1 MAPSLRKPSGR
12 CWVKSLSLWFLLGLK
27 ACSLFVLMIINDGFR
42 TLFWRA
48 SMRDHILESVGFT
61 YDSETWIKHDST
73 TNMSNR
79 FFEERSEAS
88 QVKAQIVDKYFR
100 AWAGIVAPRARGG
113 RIAYIDLFAGPG
125 RYKDGSASVPLMV
138 LQNAIDDPDLRDK
151 LVSVFNDKNE
161 NNTRTLEEEIGK
173 LKGIEK
179 LKHKPQVMNNE
190 VGTEIAESFENTGL
204 IPTLFFVD
212 PWGYKGLSLRL
223 INSVLKNWGC
233 DCIVFFNYNR
243 INMGLNNPIVREH
256 MDALFGADRAEELHE
271 EMKDLSPEKRELMIV
286 EKISEALQEMGGK
299 YVLPF
304 CFKNEHGTR
313 TSHYLIFVSKNVTAY
328 TIMKGIMG
336 GESSKY
342 EQTVPSFSYCSADKS
357 MPMLFELAR
366 PLDDLKK
373 MLLQGFAGETLT
385 MKEIFERHQVGRPYL
400 SKHYKA
406 VLMTLEKKGKIQA
419 VPAAAERRKNTF
431 ADGVTV
437 TFPARGKGS

>member
-1 MAPSLRKPSGR
+1 MHEHTP
-12 CWVKSLSLWFLLGLK
+12 
-27 ACSLFVLMIINDGFR
+27 
-42 TLFWRA
+42 
-48 SMRDHILESVGFT
+48 ESVRFT
-61 YDSETWIKHDST
+61 SHWDPWIKHGST
-73 TNMSNR
+73 TNMPDQ

-100 AWAGIVAPRARGG
+100 AWAGIVAPRARDK

-138 LQNAIDDPDLRDK
+138 LQNAIHDPSLQKK
-151 LVSVFNDKNE
+151 LVSVFNDKDE

-179 LKHKPQVMNNE
+179 LKYKPQVMNNE
-190 VGTEIAESFENTGL
+190 VGAEIAESFEERGL

-243 INMGLNNPIVREH
+243 ISMGLNNPIVREH
-256 MDALFGADRAEELHE
+256 MNALFGAERAEELRE
-271 EMKDLSPEKRELMIV
+271 EMKVLSTKKRELMIV
-286 EKISEALQEMGGK
+286 EKISEAMKDMGGK

-304 CFKNEHGTR
+304 CFKNERGTR

-336 GESSKY
+336 SESTKRQ
-342 EQTVPSFSYCSADKS
+342 QTVPSFSYCSADKS

-366 PLDDLKK
+366 PLDDLKE
-373 MLLQGFAGETLT
+373 MLLREFSGETLT
-385 MKEIFERHQVGRPYL
+385 MKEIFDRHQVGRPYL
-400 SKHYKA
+400 SKHYKT
-406 VLMTLEKKGKIQA
+406 VLISLEEKGKIQA
-419 VPAAAERRKNTF
+419 VPAAAERRRNTF
-431 ADGVTV
+431 SDRVTV